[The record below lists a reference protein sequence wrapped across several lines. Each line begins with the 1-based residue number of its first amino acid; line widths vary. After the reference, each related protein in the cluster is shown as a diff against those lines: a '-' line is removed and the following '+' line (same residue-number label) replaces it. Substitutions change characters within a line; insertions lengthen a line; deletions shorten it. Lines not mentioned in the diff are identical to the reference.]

1 MTFAFVRV
9 RAAELIRGVPVRRR
23 QLERSS
29 GHTTILD
36 SQAPDDPLLES
47 LQDILGHLSTGTT
60 KKETPAGDMP
70 RTDKRPGKSTAVRE
84 VESPPTVLAVPM
96 ENVNM
101 GGVNLLNSRLDK
113 SSDYNSCTKTGKLPE
128 RPQMR
133 LMTVS
138 GEGAGNDAKQ
148 NTEARDVTRG
158 STTNGN
164 QTDVVMQ
171 RTRTE
176 ELQTTGKQPRIFFFW
191 ADVQVHSFPLIT
203 RLVFLSVKYTLRGR
217 WSLREPPSHRF
228 LVFAKF

>member
-29 GHTTILD
+29 GHATILD

-133 LMTVS
+133 RDDSVWRRCRERCKTEYRS
-138 GEGAGNDAKQ
+138 QGCDKRKHNEWEPDRRRDAK
-148 NTEARDVTRG
+148 NK
-158 STTNGN
+158 N
-164 QTDVVMQ
+164 
-171 RTRTE
+171 
-176 ELQTTGKQPRIFFFW
+176 
-191 ADVQVHSFPLIT
+191 
-203 RLVFLSVKYTLRGR
+203 
-217 WSLREPPSHRF
+217 
-228 LVFAKF
+228 

>member
-101 GGVNLLNSRLDK
+101 GGGEPPKLTARQKQRLQQLYQNGEASRETADETDDSVWRRCRERCKTEYRSQGCDK
-113 SSDYNSCTKTGKLPE
+113 RKHNEWEPN
-128 RPQMR
+128 RR
-133 LMTVS
+133 R
-138 GEGAGNDAKQ
+138 DAK
-148 NTEARDVTRG
+148 NK
-158 STTNGN
+158 N
-164 QTDVVMQ
+164 
-171 RTRTE
+171 
-176 ELQTTGKQPRIFFFW
+176 
-191 ADVQVHSFPLIT
+191 
-203 RLVFLSVKYTLRGR
+203 
-217 WSLREPPSHRF
+217 
-228 LVFAKF
+228 